1 MLKEKRAEL
10 ERVVKDVYLEN
21 LIMHYDLNLIEI
33 KILQYI
39 TEESPNTKIAHKLKI
54 KETEVVNY
62 TKFLYYKPPH
72 TKHIEEVKQKLVDQL
87 PL

>member
-39 TEESPNTKIAHKLKI
+39 TEGSPNTKIAQKLKM
-54 KETEVVNY
+54 KETEVIDH
-62 TKFLYYKPPH
+62 TKFLYD
-72 TKHIEEVKQKLVDQL
+72 KLQISYDI
-87 PL
+87 